1 MVAIILALAGLVFA
15 YIASWALI
23 GGETMRHRKYPE
35 GNINEK
41 PTNPRPSTPPP
52 AQKTHCDK
60 CSEAF
65 VMGYKK
71 GFADAIR
78 QYGIDIYK

>member
-1 MVAIILALAGLVFA
+1 
-15 YIASWALI
+15 
-23 GGETMRHRKYPE
+23 MRLKPPK

-52 AQKTHCDK
+52 AQKKECHLTDYTR
-60 CSEAF
+60 
-65 VMGYKK
+65 GYIK

-78 QYGIDIYK
+78 QYGIDTDK